1 MSERAYEAW
10 IIAAAGEDASRR
22 FDVPEEPGESSM
34 WVRVRPLT
42 AREALQREAL
52 GLTERYDLGPDGTPV
67 AMRREYDQAAM
78 VEFELQRCLLDY
90 ELPMRVGGDLVPASP
105 ELLPRDELLD
115 RLPVRLMEWLMGCL
129 DSVNLRTPEGAEV
142 LAEGK
147 AA

>member
-1 MSERAYEAW
+1 MSERAYQAW
-10 IIAAAGEDASRR
+10 IIAAAGEDATRR
-22 FDVPEEPGESSM
+22 FDVPEDLAETPL

-52 GLTERYDLGPDGTPV
+52 GLTERYDLGPDGTPI

-78 VEFELQRCLLDY
+78 VGFELQCCLLDY

-105 ELLPRDELLD
+105 ELLPREELLD

-129 DSVNLRTPEGAEV
+129 DAVNLRTPEGAGV

>member
-22 FDVPEEPGESSM
+22 FDVPEDCGATPM

-52 GLTERYDLGPDGTPV
+52 GLTERYDLGPDGAPV

-78 VEFELQRCLLDY
+78 VEFELQCCLLDY
-90 ELPMRVGGDLVPASP
+90 ELPMRVGGDLTAGQTTNNARARRPRHEGLSLSFWRGGAS
-105 ELLPRDELLD
+105 
-115 RLPVRLMEWLMGCL
+115 
-129 DSVNLRTPEGAEV
+129 
-142 LAEGK
+142 
-147 AA
+147 AAPTHSGYASG